1 MLSFLIGGLFFLQS
15 CSKSEDGPVV
25 PVISK
30 TGLQT
35 AIASA
40 TNILSTSVEGSAQN
54 QYVVGS
60 KVVLQTSLDLATGI
74 LNNAASTQTML
85 DNAVI
90 ALNASLTEF
99 ATKVIVP
106 IDPTNLVGQWTFD
119 DGSGTVLKDFSG
131 NSFNGKLEV
140 VTGWGGSLPTWT
152 TDRYGNANK
161 ALAFDKGSKITI
173 PYNAKINPAT
183 MSISLWVKLA
193 EKRNNKIIG
202 LYAWNG
208 FKFEVQDGNKSFFTG
223 ATMGPETIYDR
234 DFAGA
239 NPLEL
244 TTWYNLAVTFGGGHT
259 IFYINGVKVQD
270 WDNTPGTLRTIAGH
284 DLVFGVDCD
293 KYAAVDTNYDIDH
306 IIPLAWGGYLHGSL
320 DEVRIYKSILSDSQV
335 KSIYDAEKVPVK

>member
-1 MLSFLIGGLFFLQS
+1 MLSLLIGGLFFLQS
-15 CSKSEDGPVV
+15 CSKSDGPDV

-40 TNILSTSVEGSAQN
+40 TTLLSTSVEGSAQN
-54 QYVVGS
+54 QYVLGS
-60 KVVLQTSLDLATGI
+60 KAVLQSSLDLANGV
-74 LNNAASTQTML
+74 LNNTAATQIML

-90 ALNASLTEF
+90 ALNASLTVF
-99 ATKVIVP
+99 ATKIIVP

-131 NSFNGKLEV
+131 NNFNGKLEV

-161 ALAFDKGSKITI
+161 ALAFNKGSKITI
-173 PYNAKINPAT
+173 PYNTKINPAT

-202 LYAWNG
+202 LYAWMG

-223 ATMGPETIYDR
+223 STMDKIYDK

-244 TTWYNLAVTFGGGHT
+244 TTWYNLAVTFGNGHT
-259 IFYINGVKVQD
+259 IFYVNGVKVKD
-270 WDNTPGTLRTIAGH
+270 WDDTPGTLKTVSGH

-293 KYAAVDTNYDIDH
+293 QYAAVDTNFDVDK
-306 IIPLAWGGYLHGSL
+306 IIPLAWGGYLNGSL
-320 DEVRIYKSILSDSQV
+320 DEVRMYKSILSDSQV